1 MAVNCE
7 KNDILISRISDLY
20 YLACER
26 NKPTFTHFLNE
37 QEISVCIE
45 GLKSFGITDYCFY
58 GGYDNSQRKLLGF
71 FAKKDDFPFS
81 IIEFK
86 YRKQDVLNHRQF
98 LGTILSTGL
107 KRSVVGDIICLEG
120 VTYVFILSN
129 QADYVLSQIDRV
141 ARVGVKSK
149 VINFSDFN
157 YTPKFSSKE
166 YSVSSLRLDNIV
178 AVITELSREKTR
190 NLILGGNVFVNYLQQ
205 DNISGKINTKDVLS
219 IRKYGKFILDDLC
232 GQTKKGRYKIIIK
245 QYI

>member
-1 MAVNCE
+1 MAKSCDENE
-7 KNDILISRISDLY
+7 ILISRVSDLY

-26 NKPTFTHFLNE
+26 NKPTFTQFLNE

-45 GLKSFGITDYCFY
+45 GLKSFGISDYSFY
-58 GGYDNSQRKLLGF
+58 GGYDNSQRNILGF
-71 FAKKDDFPFS
+71 FADKESFPLS

-86 YRKQDVLNHRQF
+86 YRKQDTLNHRQF

-129 QADYVLSQIDRV
+129 QADYVMSQVDRV

-149 VINFSDFN
+149 AISLCDFS
-157 YTPKFSSKE
+157 YTPKFSIKE
-166 YSVSSLRLDNIV
+166 YSVSSLRLDNIG
-178 AVITELSREKTR
+178 AVITGLSREKTR
-190 NLILGGNVFVNYLQQ
+190 NLILSGNVFVNYLQQ
-205 DNISGKINTKDVLS
+205 DNISRKINTQDVLS
-219 IRKYGKFILDDLC
+219 IRKYGKFILDDLL

>member
-1 MAVNCE
+1 MAKSIDE
-7 KNDILISRISDLY
+7 NDILISRISDLY

-26 NKPTFTHFLNE
+26 NKPTFTQFLNE

-45 GLKSFGITDYCFY
+45 GLKSFGITDYSFY
-58 GGYDNSQRKLLGF
+58 GGYENSQRKILGF
-71 FAKKDDFPFS
+71 FAEKDDFPVA

-86 YRKQDVLNHRQF
+86 YRKQDTLNHRQF

-107 KRSVVGDIICLEG
+107 KRSVLGDIICLEG

-129 QADYVLSQIDRV
+129 QADYVMSQLDRI
-141 ARVGVKSK
+141 ARVGVKSRI
-149 VINFSDFN
+149 INLNDFN
-157 YTPKFSSKE
+157 YTPKFSFKE

-178 AVITELSREKTR
+178 AGITGLSREKTR
-190 NLILGGNVFVNYLQQ
+190 NLILSGNVFVNYLQK
-205 DNISGKINTKDVLS
+205 DNISYKINTKDVLS
-219 IRKYGKFILDDLC
+219 IRKYGKFILDGVI

>member
-1 MAVNCE
+1 
-7 KNDILISRISDLY
+7 
-20 YLACER
+20 
-26 NKPTFTHFLNE
+26 
-37 QEISVCIE
+37 
-45 GLKSFGITDYCFY
+45 ITDYSFY
-58 GGYDNSQRKLLGF
+58 GGYDNSQRKILGF
-71 FAKKDDFPFS
+71 FAHKDDFPLS

-86 YRKQDVLNHRQF
+86 YRKQDNLNHRQF

-129 QADYVLSQIDRV
+129 QADYVMSQVDRV

-149 VINFSDFN
+149 VINLSDFS

-178 AVITELSREKTR
+178 AVITGLSREKTR
-190 NLILGGNVFVNYLQQ
+190 NLILSGNVFVNYLQQ
-205 DNISGKINTKDVLS
+205 DNISGKVNTQDVLS

>member
-1 MAVNCE
+1 MAKSCDD
-7 KNDILISRISDLY
+7 NDILISRISDLY

-26 NKPTFTHFLNE
+26 NKPTFTQFLNE

-45 GLKSFGITDYCFY
+45 GLKSFGITDYSFY
-58 GGYDNSQRKLLGF
+58 GGYDNSQRKILGF
-71 FAKKDDFPFS
+71 FARDDDFPLS

-86 YRKQDVLNHRQF
+86 YRKQDALNHRQF
-98 LGTILSTGL
+98 MGTILSTGL

-120 VTYVFILSN
+120 VTYVFILSS
-129 QADYVLSQIDRV
+129 QADYVMSQVDRV

-149 VINFSDFN
+149 IINLSDFD
-157 YTPKFSSKE
+157 YTPRFSYKE

-178 AVITELSREKTR
+178 AVITGLSREKTR

-205 DNISGKINTKDVLS
+205 DNISGKINTQDVLS
-219 IRKYGKFILDDLC
+219 IRKYGKFILEDLC